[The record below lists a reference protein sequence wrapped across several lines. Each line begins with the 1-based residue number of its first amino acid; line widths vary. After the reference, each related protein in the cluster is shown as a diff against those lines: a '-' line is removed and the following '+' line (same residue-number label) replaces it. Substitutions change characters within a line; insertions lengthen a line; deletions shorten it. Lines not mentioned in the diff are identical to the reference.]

1 MACLLTK
8 GDLCLYPLLDLV
20 PIRAPK
26 VIVKYKKELVPFFM
40 ALVLLLFCRTSLGNT
55 QTPQEIYREAAN
67 ATVLLVMKDTN
78 DQTLGYGSGFFV
90 EVDKIATNFH
100 VIEGAARGIAKHVG
114 QETRYTIEGFCA
126 VNEKRDLVVL
136 QVSASSVQPLTI
148 ADSDA
153 VEIGETIYVVGNPKG
168 YLEGTFSE
176 GIISGI
182 RLEETDKLLQL
193 TAPISPGSSGGP
205 VLNNKGEVI
214 GISVATIKS
223 GQNLNFAIPS
233 NFLKDLLA
241 ELHSV
246 IPFPS
251 AAEPIPKA
259 SDWNVAK
266 AREILAAAIDA
277 HGGLENLKQVKT
289 IVSIGEI
296 VMSTPAG
303 EMAIDGQVTVV
314 LPGKARYDM
323 TIPAMGMT
331 MSRVLGEQSAWM
343 ASPQGTQTMPE
354 VFAQEGRNELFR
366 LNPRLLTYVSNAD
379 VAVQHLG
386 EEDVNGKLADVVLVS
401 DTPAGS
407 IKLFIDQ
414 ESKYIV
420 KREFQA
426 LGQQGEPVQREE
438 FPGDYRD
445 IAGVKIAFSV
455 VSIDNGEKAAEVT
468 LSEVTINAEVDESI
482 FEQ

>member
-1 MACLLTK
+1 MLIK
-8 GDLCLYPLLDLV
+8 RDLCLYPLLDLV
-20 PIRAPK
+20 PIRTPM
-26 VIVKYKKELVPFFM
+26 VIVKYKKESVLFLFFM
-40 ALVLLLFCRTSLGNT
+40 VLVLLLFCRTPMGNT
-55 QTPQEIYREAAN
+55 QTPQEIYQAAAN

-90 EVDKIATNFH
+90 EVNKIATNFH

-114 QETRYTIEGFCA
+114 QETMYTIEGFCA
-126 VNEKRDLVVL
+126 VNEKRDLAVL

-153 VEIGETIYVVGNPKG
+153 VEIGEKIYVVGNPKG

-205 VLNNKGEVI
+205 VLNNKAEVI
-214 GISVATIKS
+214 GISVATIKG

-233 NFLKDLLA
+233 NFLKDLLT

-259 SDWNVAK
+259 CDGNVARVRK
-266 AREILAAAIDA
+266 ILAAAADA

-289 IVSIGEI
+289 FVSIGEI
-296 VMSTPAG
+296 VMNTPAG
-303 EMAIDGQVTVV
+303 EMTMDGELTVV
-314 LPGKARYDM
+314 LPSKARNDM

-331 MSRVLGEQSAWM
+331 MSRVLGEGSAWI

-354 VFAQEGRNELFR
+354 AFVAEGRNEIFR
-366 LNPRLLTYVSNAD
+366 LDPPLLTYVSGAE
-379 VAVQHLG
+379 VPVQHLG
-386 EEDVNGKLADVVLVS
+386 EEDVNGKMADVILVR

-414 ESKYIV
+414 ESKHIV
-420 KREFQA
+420 KKAYQA

-445 IAGVKIAFSV
+445 ISGVKVAFSIV
-455 VSIDNGEKAAEVT
+455 LVDDGEKVAEVT
-468 LSEVTINAEVDESI
+468 LSEATINAEVDESV

>member
-1 MACLLTK
+1 M
-8 GDLCLYPLLDLV
+8 
-20 PIRAPK
+20 
-26 VIVKYKKELVPFFM
+26 VIVKYKKESVPFFM
-40 ALVLLLFCRTSLGNT
+40 VVVLLLLCRTPLGNT
-55 QTPQEIYREAAN
+55 QTPQEIYQAAAK

-114 QETRYTIEGFCA
+114 QETMYTIEGFCA
-126 VNEKRDLVVL
+126 VNEKRDLAVL
-136 QVSASSVQPLTI
+136 QVSASSVPPLTI

-153 VEIGETIYVVGNPKG
+153 VEIGQTIYVVGNPKG

-214 GISVATIKS
+214 GVSVATIRG

-251 AAEPIPKA
+251 AAEPVPEA
-259 SDWNVAK
+259 GEGDVAK

-303 EMAIDGQVTVV
+303 EMTLDGQVTVV
-314 LPGKARYDM
+314 LPSKARYDV
-323 TIPAMGMT
+323 TFQGMGMT

-343 ASPQGTQTMPE
+343 ETPQGTQTMPE
-354 VFAQEGRNELFR
+354 AFAEEGRNELFR
-366 LNPRLLTYVSNAD
+366 LNPQLLTYVSNAD
-379 VAVQHLG
+379 AAVQHLG
-386 EEDVNGKLADVVLVS
+386 EEDVNGKMADAVLVS

-414 ESKYIV
+414 ETKYIV
-420 KREFQA
+420 KKAFQA
-426 LGQQGEPVQREE
+426 LGQQGDPVQREE
-438 FPGDYRD
+438 FPGDHRD
-445 IAGVKIAFSV
+445 ISGVKIAFSV